1 MHGKFICMFSSPIPY
16 MEINNAEVLAIH
28 RALKISEASP
38 RIWSSQLIIES
49 DSSNAVS
56 WCYKD
61 ASGPWNL
68 NFILNFIRN
77 ATKKEPGVLITY
89 KGCETNMV
97 ADALAKQGLSRW
109 DEFIAW
115 M

>member
-1 MHGKFICMFSSPIPY
+1 MFSSPIPF

-28 RALKISEASP
+28 RALKISAACP
-38 RIWSSQLIIES
+38 RIWGSHIIVES

-56 WCYKD
+56 WCKKD

-77 ATKKEPGVLITY
+77 SASKDPKVSITY
-89 KGCETNMV
+89 KGRETNMV